1 MLEKKRREAKAQAE
15 RRSKAEWAISIC
27 NQKVEDL
34 EAQIG
39 KEKAQQN
46 RLKED
51 LEVVRRHM
59 SEATGDIDHIASELK
74 AAKELEAELR
84 TRLEEFDLENSWF
97 ETQLAKAMR
106 EKSEMERRAEA
117 LRRKRDAIRQQIEQC
132 KLRELSKL
140 WHKPYRDFTAD
151 EIRDATGGFSGDFK
165 IAAGE
170 RSTVYRAKICH
181 IDVAI
186 KFSVE
191 FSTATAEKFR
201 REVDLL
207 SSIRHPNFLHVI
219 GACEEQRC
227 VVFEFAPGGSVR
239 DALLSSAAARRQI
252 LRWHE
257 RIRIASEVASAL
269 GFLHASGSAHGRL
282 CASRVLLDRHLSV
295 KLIGLLP
302 CSSSPPPAAA
312 DVAALGELVLQL
324 LTGREAI
331 SEEEDAMGLADRA
344 AGDWPAD
351 LAAEFADIGVRCAA
365 GAGEGRERTAEIARE
380 LEDLKQ
386 RAEDERRKRECEG
399 EWKSGEEATLLEP
412 SSACFCPIL
421 QEMMENPH
429 VAADGFSYEHD
440 AIKGWLESG
449 HETSP
454 MTNLKLKHTDLT
466 PNHALRSLL

>member
-1 MLEKKRREAKAQAE
+1 MLEEKRREAKAQAE

-34 EAQIG
+34 EAQIS

-46 RLKED
+46 RLEEE
-51 LEVVRRHM
+51 LEVVRQRV
-59 SEATGDIDHIASELK
+59 SETTGDIHHIESELK
-74 AAKELEAELR
+74 AVKELEGELR

-97 ETQLAKAMR
+97 ETQLAKAMT

-140 WHKPYRDFTAD
+140 WHKPYRDFTTD
-151 EIRDATGGFSGDFK
+151 EIRDATGGFSGDFQ
-165 IAAGE
+165 IGAGE

-181 IDVAI
+181 IDVAV

-201 REVDLL
+201 AEVDLL
-207 SSIRHPNFLHVI
+207 SWIRHPNILHVI

-239 DALLSSAAARRQI
+239 DALPI

-269 GFLHASGSAHGRL
+269 SFLHASGSAHGRL
-282 CASRVLLDRHLSV
+282 CATRVLLDRHLSV

-302 CSSSPPPAAA
+302 CSSSPPPLAA

-324 LTGREAI
+324 LAGRESI
-331 SEEEDAMGLADRA
+331 SAEEDSMGLADPA

-351 LAAEFADIGVRCAA
+351 LAAEFADVGVRCAA
-365 GAGEGRERTAEIARE
+365 GAGEGYERTAEIARV
-380 LEDLKQ
+380 LEDLKK
-386 RAEDERRKRECEG
+386 RAEDEMSRREREG
-399 EWKSGEEATLLEP
+399 EEEMLLEP

-421 QEMMENPH
+421 QEIMENPH

-454 MTNLKLKHTDLT
+454 MTNLKLKHTNLT
-466 PNHALRSLL
+466 PNYALRSLISSWK